1 MATPI
6 LATKLYIPPPRP
18 KIVLRPRLIERL
30 NEGMHC
36 KLTLISAPAGFG
48 KTTLLSEWITS
59 CQRPTAWL
67 SVDEGDSDPNRF
79 LAYLATALQTV
90 AANIGTGMLAA
101 LQSPQIPPI
110 ELLLSNLLNEIAAF
124 SDNFILVLDDYHL
137 IDSQPVDQALVF
149 LVEHLPPQMHLVIAT
164 REDPPL
170 PLARLRARGQL
181 TELRATDLRFTP
193 AETAEFLNRVMR
205 LNLSEGD
212 VAALEARTEGWIA
225 GLQLAAISM
234 QGLTDAASFIQSF
247 TGSNRFVLDYLLEEV
262 LERQPI
268 DTKNFL
274 LYTSILDR
282 ICGPL
287 CEAVLGATPGSG
299 QSTLEALERANLF
312 IVPLDNE
319 RRWYRYH
326 HLFGELLRKRL
337 GSSQELPK
345 YHLRAS
351 EWYEANDDLAEAF
364 NHALA
369 GGDFERAAR
378 LAEVAWQGMDRS
390 FQTAAWLG
398 WVNKLPNGVVCSRPR
413 LCVQIGWAF
422 SDIGDLD
429 SSETYLQNA
438 ERALAGVMDQDE
450 SRSLQGIIALIRA
463 SNAQIL
469 GNLVETVRYAE
480 LSIRLIPEDDIYLR
494 ASAAI
499 TLEFTHWATGNLEA
513 SLRAMHTWVEDMQ
526 KLGNQMFAI
535 ASAFAVADMQVTLG
549 LLGDAEKTLRQAILQ
564 AAAQGREAESVTAH
578 HHLGL
583 ALLSHER
590 GDDKATAEH
599 LQTAANLGKSS
610 TLVDWPYRWNL
621 AQARLKESAGEW
633 DAALKSLD
641 EAQRVYVKNPVPML
655 QPVEAHKARVYLK
668 QGRLDKARAWARERN
683 LSVRDEANYLGEYE
697 YLTLA
702 RARLVE
708 RSFEGIDQ
716 LLERM
721 LALAENQKRTGSVIE
736 ILLTQALLHQAQGNQ
751 PQALA
756 ALERALT
763 LAEPEGYLRI
773 FVDEGEPMRMLMLDF
788 RSIIEKQE
796 RSSIHP
802 LFGYVNRLLAAFP
815 ESMEAI
821 SQSKNTNQKSKRIE
835 PLSERELEVLRLL
848 RSELS
853 GPEIA
858 GQLIVSLNTFRTH
871 TKNIF
876 NKLGVNNRRAAIRR
890 AEELDLF

>member
-1 MATPI
+1 
-6 LATKLYIPPPRP
+6 
-18 KIVLRPRLIERL
+18 
-30 NEGMHC
+30 
-36 KLTLISAPAGFG
+36 
-48 KTTLLSEWITS
+48 
-59 CQRPTAWL
+59 
-67 SVDEGDSDPNRF
+67 
-79 LAYLATALQTV
+79 
-90 AANIGTGMLAA
+90 
-101 LQSPQIPPI
+101 
-110 ELLLSNLLNEIAAF
+110 
-124 SDNFILVLDDYHL
+124 
-137 IDSQPVDQALVF
+137 
-149 LVEHLPPQMHLVIAT
+149 
-164 REDPPL
+164 
-170 PLARLRARGQL
+170 
-181 TELRATDLRFTP
+181 
-193 AETAEFLNRVMR
+193 
-205 LNLSEGD
+205 
-212 VAALEARTEGWIA
+212 
-225 GLQLAAISM
+225 
-234 QGLTDAASFIQSF
+234 
-247 TGSNRFVLDYLLEEV
+247 
-262 LERQPI
+262 
-268 DTKNFL
+268 
-274 LYTSILDR
+274 
-282 ICGPL
+282 
-287 CEAVLGATPGSG
+287 
-299 QSTLEALERANLF
+299 
-312 IVPLDNE
+312 
-319 RRWYRYH
+319 
-326 HLFGELLRKRL
+326 
-337 GSSQELPK
+337 
-345 YHLRAS
+345 
-351 EWYEANDDLAEAF
+351 
-364 NHALA
+364 
-369 GGDFERAAR
+369 
-378 LAEVAWQGMDRS
+378 
-390 FQTAAWLG
+390 
-398 WVNKLPNGVVCSRPR
+398 
-413 LCVQIGWAF
+413 
-422 SDIGDLD
+422 
-429 SSETYLQNA
+429 
-438 ERALAGVMDQDE
+438 
-450 SRSLQGIIALIRA
+450 
-463 SNAQIL
+463 
-469 GNLVETVRYAE
+469 VRYAE

-513 SLRAMHTWVEDMQ
+513 SLRALHTWVEDMQ

-633 DAALKSLD
+633 DAALESLD

-655 QPVEAHKARVYLK
+655 QPVESHKARVYLK
-668 QGRLDKARAWARERN
+668 QGRLDKARVWARERN

-708 RSFEGIDQ
+708 RSFEGIGQ